1 MMYIVSWGL
10 PAAGSRLRQ
19 SGTLP
24 PVAVKGIGPRHAIS
38 STISK
43 SVEE

>member
-10 PAAGSRLRQ
+10 PAAGSPLRQ

-24 PVAVKGIGPRHAIS
+24 PVAVKGIGQWHGIS
-38 STISK
+38 GAISK